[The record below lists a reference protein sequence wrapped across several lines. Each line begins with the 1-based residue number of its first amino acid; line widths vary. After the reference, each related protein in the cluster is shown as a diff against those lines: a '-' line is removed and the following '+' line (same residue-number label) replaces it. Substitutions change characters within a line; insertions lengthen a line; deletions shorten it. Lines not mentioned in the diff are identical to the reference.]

1 MQEFKQL
8 ILGNVSVAYY
18 LAAEFFA
25 LLALILSLYMNSKK
39 RDATSSSTPIQF
51 SWPFLI
57 WDNTKRIVVGQI
69 ALFLIFRFI
78 TELLGR
84 QLNMWIAVGIGF
96 FLSFGLDKAIQLI
109 KEKSSI
115 FDMNREKMIEKIS
128 TTGPMDTKKD
138 GQ

>member
-25 LLALILSLYMNSKK
+25 LLALILSLYLSSKK
-39 RDATSSSTPIQF
+39 RDVASSSTPVQF
-51 SWPFLI
+51 SWLFLI

-69 ALFLIFRFI
+69 TLFLVFRFM

-84 QLNMWIAVGIGF
+84 ELNMWIAVGVGF
-96 FLSFGLDKAIQLI
+96 FLSFGLDKAIEMI
-109 KEKSSI
+109 KEKSSL
-115 FDMNREKMIEKIS
+115 FDMNREKMITKIS
-128 TTGPMDTKKD
+128 NTGTNDNNQKP
-138 GQ
+138 

>member
-25 LLALILSLYMNSKK
+25 LLALILSLYLNSKK
-39 RDATSSSTPIQF
+39 RDVASSSTPVEF
-51 SWPFLI
+51 SWLFLI
-57 WDNTKRIVVGQI
+57 WDNIKRIVVGQI
-69 ALFLIFRFI
+69 TLFLIFRFV

-84 QLNMWIAVGIGF
+84 ELNMWIAVGVGF
-96 FLSFGLDKAIQLI
+96 FLSFGLDKAIQVI
-109 KEKSSI
+109 KERSSL

-128 TTGPMDTKKD
+128 NTGNNQKP
-138 GQ
+138 